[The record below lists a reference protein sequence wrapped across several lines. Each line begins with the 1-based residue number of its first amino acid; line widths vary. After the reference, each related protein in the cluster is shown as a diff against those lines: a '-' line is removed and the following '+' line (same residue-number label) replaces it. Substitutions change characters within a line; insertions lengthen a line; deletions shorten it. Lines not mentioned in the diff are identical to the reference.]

1 MWNGT
6 LGSLMKIKQTWQSK
20 NRQHLVKI
28 ETSYNL
34 STSHISMQCS
44 VRIIPNEK
52 PWQLPGHFVDICQQQ
67 RQQTGEV
74 HGDKPQIQEL
84 WRLVIFASVK
94 VRAAEIPA

>member
-1 MWNGT
+1 
-6 LGSLMKIKQTWQSK
+6 
-20 NRQHLVKI
+20 
-28 ETSYNL
+28 
-34 STSHISMQCS
+34 MQCT

-84 WRLVIFASVK
+84 WNPVIFASVK

>member
-1 MWNGT
+1 
-6 LGSLMKIKQTWQSK
+6 
-20 NRQHLVKI
+20 
-28 ETSYNL
+28 
-34 STSHISMQCS
+34 MQCT

-84 WRLVIFASVK
+84 WRPVIFASVK
-94 VRAAEIPA
+94 VRAAEIPPPKNTKNMVLQALLGQPIEI